1 MQKGDVTRTFAD
13 TQQLQTQFGYKHQ
26 TPLLQGIDKLY
37 NWYSGYNGAMG
48 LKAAPFK
55 IYRKEKLHV

>member
-37 NWYSGYNGAMG
+37 NWHSGYNGAT
-48 LKAAPFK
+48 
-55 IYRKEKLHV
+55 